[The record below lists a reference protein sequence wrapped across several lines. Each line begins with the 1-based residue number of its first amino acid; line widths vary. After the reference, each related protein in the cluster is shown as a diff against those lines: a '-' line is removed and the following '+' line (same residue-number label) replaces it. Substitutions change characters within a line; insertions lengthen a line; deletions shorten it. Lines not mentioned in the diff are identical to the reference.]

1 MYRRDFLKSGLTSAA
16 AFSAIQSRA
25 FAAAGDKPPRVALIG
40 CGWYG
45 KTDLLH
51 LLQASPAEVVAL
63 CDVDRNMLSAAAD
76 LVATRQSSKKKPTAY
91 ADYNQLLATEQP
103 EIVLIATPD
112 HWHCLPMVAACKA
125 GADVYVQKPI
135 SYDVT
140 EGQAMLAAARK
151 YNRTV
156 QVGLQRRNTPHLLE
170 ARDKFIR
177 TGALGKIA
185 FVDIHSY
192 FGASKDFPAV
202 VPPPEHLD
210 WDTFVGPAAWRDY
223 NPALHPRGWRTAREF
238 SNGQMGDLCVH
249 FFDVVRYFLELGW
262 PTSIAA
268 SGGSLMRSPTS
279 KVNTADTQT
288 AIFDYGDVKVVWTQ
302 RNWGADPDPKYP
314 WGATLY
320 GDKGTLKLSVHSY
333 DFIPNGKGTP
343 VHADFLDEREKFPQD
358 TEHKETEIFAAPATR
373 RHMQNFLEARRE
385 AKRPVSDIEQGFI
398 STSCCILANLSMELG
413 RSLKWDEE
421 AGRVVGR

>member
-1 MYRRDFLKSGLTSAA
+1 M
-16 AFSAIQSRA
+16 
-25 FAAAGDKPPRVALIG
+25 
-40 CGWYG
+40 
-45 KTDLLH
+45 
-51 LLQASPAEVVAL
+51 
-63 CDVDRNMLSAAAD
+63 
-76 LVATRQSSKKKPTAY
+76 
-91 ADYNQLLATEQP
+91 
-103 EIVLIATPD
+103 
-112 HWHCLPMVAACKA
+112 
-125 GADVYVQKPI
+125 
-135 SYDVT
+135 
-140 EGQAMLAAARK
+140 
-151 YNRTV
+151 

-185 FVDIHSY
+185 YVDIHSY

-202 VPPPEHLD
+202 VPPPENLD

-223 NPALHPRGWRTAREF
+223 NPALHPRGWRAAREF

-268 SGGSLMRSPTS
+268 SGGSLMRSPNS

-373 RHMQNFLEARRE
+373 RHMKNFLEARRE
-385 AKRPVSDIEQGFI
+385 SKRPVSDIEQGFI

-413 RSLKWDEE
+413 RSLKWDEK